1 MVTGIL
7 QARMGSSRLAGKVL
21 LNVLDNKPMLAL
33 QIERLLRSKCIDKLV
48 IATTIN
54 SNDDPI
60 EQLALN
66 LGLDCYRGS
75 EEDVLDRYY
84 QAAILFQAD
93 YVVRLTGDDPLS
105 DPALIDEMI
114 NKIKDGGYDAVTNT
128 IQPTYPEG
136 LDASVVTFSALE
148 ESWKNA
154 KLSSQR
160 EHVTPYIFD
169 TENKFQVYHYK
180 QANDYSSMRWTVDYN
195 EDLNFITAIYK
206 SLYSKNNNFT
216 TQNIYDLL
224 ETSPELKDINSGF
237 VRNEG
242 FIKSL
247 KNDEIVN

>member
-48 IATTIN
+48 IATTLN

-60 EQLALN
+60 EQLVLN

-105 DPALIDEMI
+105 DPVLIDEMI
-114 NKIKDGGYDAVTNT
+114 NKIKDSDYDAVTNT

-136 LDASVVTFSALE
+136 LDVSVVKFSALE

-169 TENKFQVYHYK
+169 NEDKFQVYHYK
-180 QANDYSSMRWTVDYN
+180 QVKDYSSMRWTVDYN
-195 EDLNFITAIYK
+195 EDLNFITAIYE
-206 SLYSKNNNFT
+206 SLYSKNSNFT

-224 ETSPELKDINSGF
+224 ETSPELKEINSGF
-237 VRNEG
+237 IRNEG

>member
-60 EQLALN
+60 EQLVLN

-105 DPALIDEMI
+105 DPVLIDEMI
-114 NKIKDGGYDAVTNT
+114 NKIKDSDYDAVTNT

-136 LDASVVTFSALE
+136 LDVSVVKFSALE

-169 TENKFQVYHYK
+169 NEDKFQVYHYK
-180 QANDYSSMRWTVDYN
+180 QVKDYSSMRWTVDYN
-195 EDLNFITAIYK
+195 EDLNFITAIYE
-206 SLYSKNNNFT
+206 SLYSKNSNFT

-224 ETSPELKDINSGF
+224 ETSPELKEINSGF
-237 VRNEG
+237 IRNEG